1 MSYLNHP
8 ITDASAGMPDFI
20 HLYNSQSGM
29 QLFEYSH
36 QLIQIY
42 FIVNILKNVTQ
53 LKLFGNSLDE
63 VFTLKI
69 NHK

>member
-1 MSYLNHP
+1 MMQVQEFQTSYTYITDITVNQECNYLN
-8 ITDASAGMPDFI
+8 I
-20 HLYNSQSGM
+20 
-29 QLFEYSH
+29 H

>member
-1 MSYLNHP
+1 MSYLVQECQ
-8 ITDASAGMPDFI
+8 ITV
-20 HLYNSQSGM
+20 SQSGM
-29 QLFEYSH
+29 ELFEYSH
-36 QLIQIY
+36 QLIQMY
-42 FIVNILKNVTQ
+42 FIVIDINILKNVTQ